1 MPRSVPGRL
10 RLALL
15 WSPLLAVCATMVLS
29 ATTFAV
35 TGGADWPLR

>member
-10 RLALL
+10 RPVLLSSPFLAI
-15 WSPLLAVCATMVLS
+15 CATIVLS
-29 ATTFAV
+29 ATTFAA